1 MHLTEGF
8 LKAVLPGALVL
19 HGKLDCQ
26 VTFSVD
32 SRSILKSELFVPVQG
47 VKSDGHSFLEQAL
60 SAGAGAFIARDKKF
74 LLATFPK
81 EILDNRLIIIVD
93 NPLEALFELASAWR
107 ARFTCKV
114 IGITGSVGKTS
125 TKYMLGSILT
135 QANKRCFVS
144 HGNQNTLLGIALNI
158 VRVNDDHQV
167 VVFELGINVRGE
179 MKKLA
184 QFLRPDMA
192 IITGIGHSHLEGLG
206 SLASVASE
214 KRAIFSYFNESSIGI
229 INGDQAILSGVGY
242 THPVVRFGAKTTNQV
257 QARRVAIKKNKLS
270 FLLKIYQETYPV
282 TLNLQ
287 HRGMIMNALA
297 ATTAAHLLDIDGVT
311 IVEALQ
317 SLPERSQRFERCSL
331 KGYRGVLIDDCYN
344 ASPESMRAALLALEE
359 FESLGKKVAVLGDM
373 LELGENSAFWH
384 RQVGR
389 FLRKTPSLSHLILV
403 GSEVQ
408 SMQKVVPVGIQVEM
422 VSSWQEAI
430 ERLKYTLENDAV
442 VLVKGSNGMQL
453 HNVVAAFTDKKS
465 SVPTS
470 L

>member
-8 LKAVLPGALVL
+8 LKAVLPEAVVL
-19 HGKLDCQ
+19 HGKVDCE

-32 SRSILKSELFVPVQG
+32 SRSISSNELFVPVQG
-47 VKSDGHSFLEQAL
+47 ANSDGHSFLEQAL
-60 SAGAGAFIARDKKF
+60 TAGAGGLIARDKKV
-74 LLATFPK
+74 LLNALPK
-81 EILDNRLIIIVD
+81 ELLSNRLVILVD
-93 NPLEALFELASAWR
+93 NPLETLLELASAWR
-107 ARFTCKV
+107 ARFASRI

-125 TKYMLGSILT
+125 TKQMLGAILA

-144 HGNQNTLLGIALNI
+144 HGNQNTLIGIALNM
-158 VRVNDDHQV
+158 VRLSDEHQV
-167 VVFELGINVRGE
+167 AVFELGISVRSE

-192 IITGIGHSHLEGLG
+192 IITGVGHSHLEGLG
-206 SLASVASE
+206 SLTSVAAE

-229 INGDQAILSGVGY
+229 INGDQSILSGVGY
-242 THPVVRFGAKTTNQV
+242 AHPVIRFGSKTTNQI
-257 QARRVAIKKNKLS
+257 QARRITIKNNKLS
-270 FLLKIYQETYPV
+270 FILKIYKNTYNV

-297 ATTAAHLLDIDGVT
+297 ATAAAYFLDVDGDT
-311 IVEALQ
+311 IVAALET
-317 SLPERSQRFERCSL
+317 LPERSQRFERCAL

-359 FESLGKKVAVLGDM
+359 FEAPGKKIAVLGDM
-373 LELGENSAFWH
+373 LELGENSPFWH
-384 RQVGR
+384 RQIGR

-408 SMQKVVPVGIQVEM
+408 WMQKVIPVGIEVEM

-442 VLVKGSNGMQL
+442 VLIKGSHGMQL

-465 SVPTS
+465 SVPLS
-470 L
+470 